1 MNKITVQIHTEGVAD
16 ARAVEIAEES
26 TIEDLLRLAF
36 PDEHAEIIL
45 FVDES
50 GTVEHQRHHRLGE
63 AGIRHG
69 HHVHARRKKVRIHVN
84 GVPKEVKGP
93 RASFDEIVRLA
104 FPNVESGNVGYKV
117 MFTHGPDGH
126 REGSL
131 AKHQS
136 VPVCNGM
143 RFDVQHTHKS

>member
-1 MNKITVQIHTEGVAD
+1 MNIISVQIYTEGVAD
-16 ARAVEIAEES
+16 ALTVEIAEEA
-26 TIEDLLRLAF
+26 IVEDLLKKAF
-36 PDEHAEIIL
+36 PGEHEEIIL
-45 FVDES
+45 LVEKS
-50 GTVEHQRHHRLGE
+50 GTAEYQRHHRLGE

-69 HHVHARRKKVRIHVN
+69 HHVHTRRKVRIHVN
-84 GVPKEVKGP
+84 GEPKMVKGP
-93 RASFDEIVRLA
+93 KASFDEIVRLA
-104 FPNVESGNVGYKV
+104 FPKVEAETVGYKV
-117 MFTHGPDGH
+117 MYTHGPEGH